1 MMFLFI
7 LAGIGLGVLIYYIV
21 SVILWINLDCDVELF
36 IKSKFGKKISSLEGK
51 VVWITGAS
59 SGIGKSLALLL
70 AKNGV
75 KLALSARRL
84 DELQKVK
91 EDCLLNSRG
100 KLKEK
105 DILSLRMDVLE
116 MEKHGE
122 IFERVL
128 KHFGRLDILVNN
140 AGRSQRASWLDIDLE
155 VDRAIFE
162 LNVLSPVNLSRIVA
176 RYFIENGIEGHI
188 AVNASM
194 AALIPIPNMSSY
206 IAAKSAI
213 NGYFH
218 ALRVEYPQI
227 KNTVYCVGPVFTNI
241 QLEAFTAEAN
251 QKCGK
256 PTPPTDKRL
265 TSEKAAFY
273 FAVAIANA
281 TSLNWAGLFPFTFL
295 TYLARYP
302 AILDFAMKFTDFSLI
317 RKNEKQGK

>member
-1 MMFLFI
+1 M
-7 LAGIGLGVLIYYIV
+7 
-21 SVILWINLDCDVELF
+21 
-36 IKSKFGKKISSLEGK
+36 EGK

-84 DELQKVK
+84 DELQKVR

-105 DILSLRMDVLE
+105 DILALRMDVLE
-116 MEKHGE
+116 MEKHEE

-128 KHFGRLDILVNN
+128 KHFGHLDVLVNN
-140 AGRSQRASWLDIDLE
+140 AGRSQRAAWLDIELE

-176 RYFIENGIEGHI
+176 RYFVKKGIEGHI
-188 AVNASM
+188 AVTSSM

-206 IAAKSAI
+206 IGVKSAI

-218 ALRVEYPQI
+218 ALRAEHPQI
-227 KNTVYCVGPVFTNI
+227 KNTIYCVGPVFTNLP
-241 QLEAFTAEAN
+241 LEAFTAEPN

-256 PTPPTDKRL
+256 PAAPTERRL
-265 TSEKAAFY
+265 TSDKAAFY

-281 TSLNWAGLFPFTFL
+281 TSLNWSGLFPFTFL
-295 TYLARYP
+295 TYLTRYP
-302 AILDFAMKFTDFSLI
+302 VFLDFAMKFTDWSLV
-317 RKNEKQGK
+317 RKPEKQ